1 MIAMLKR
8 PKKIKN
14 EQPAEQNSPDT
25 FRKIWWSFFP
35 ERYAKLTMSVF
46 ALFAC
51 LSGILGTLAWYSS
64 KLNQQAVQIET
75 VSKLNSKMGEILM
88 RSEDALRQNSVA
100 SYMTKLNTDIE
111 ETHNLFNALEQGG
124 IVNGVKIKPLY
135 ADILT
140 TNTDWTYVRRTWQDY
155 KSHAESNHN
164 DTQKLQNL
172 TGYARRVD
180 SDLQNAFVSVNNAV
194 VKRSLT
200 AANNAKYLSIAG
212 VILLLVSYAIF
223 VVYFVRRFHHDD
235 QHLQNVN
242 LELSEVLDSLSE
254 GLFLLHEDFH
264 ISMQQSKRLKA
275 LLPQLRE
282 NGQNFLDVAGEIL
295 NNHRKLSA
303 TKMFIEQLYNPRVVE
318 KLIHGLNPLD
328 KVEVPSPK
336 DPRET
341 RVIGFQ
347 FSRIMDGAK
356 IVKVLVSVKDLTDS
370 VRIEARLQREQEQ
383 NDLQIEMISKMLN
396 ADESIMRGF
405 LHTSLKQLA
414 QINQILKQ
422 PNNSEKDLTD
432 KIRLISQEIH
442 AFKGEASMLDMSA
455 FRLAAEAFEDMIK
468 ELRQKRQING
478 KDFLPLV
485 SELDSLIEKLAQAE
499 ELHRKITGRLNNPM
513 PAPTAAT
520 ATDLG
525 TILGKFVV
533 NMGYRHNKNVIM
545 ETGGLEHLHQ
555 ESESFPAVKD
565 IIIQILRNAVV
576 HGIEPV
582 RVRTLNNKPT
592 EGHIKLNV
600 LPSGGKVRIT
610 IEDDGKGIDLNMLR
624 QKAVEMKL
632 ATPEEVNTWSDN
644 QLFSLIFRPHF
655 STLPEGENN
664 EDGGRGMGMDVVR
677 TRIKAINGNI
687 GIQTQMGEYTRFT
700 IVVPYQ

>member
-64 KLNQQAVQIET
+64 KLNQQAMQIET
-75 VSKLNSKMGEILM
+75 VSKLNSKMGEILIG
-88 RSEDALRQNSVA
+88 SEDALKQNAVNQHMS
-100 SYMTKLNTDIE
+100 KLKLDFE
-111 ETHNLFNALEQGG
+111 KAQKLVDALEKGG
-124 IVNGVKIKPLY
+124 TEDGAKIKPLHP
-135 ADILT
+135 DILKGDWSYVQT
-140 TNTDWTYVRRTWQDY
+140 IWANYNSQLTSNNNTQ
-155 KSHAESNHN
+155 N
-164 DTQKLQNL
+164 LQNL
-172 TGYARRVD
+172 TVYARRAD

-200 AANNAKYLSIAG
+200 AANNAKYLSIIG
-212 VILLLVSYAIF
+212 VILLLASYAIF

-235 QHLQNVN
+235 QHLQNAH

-655 STLPEGENN
+655 STLPEGENS

-677 TRIKAINGNI
+677 TRIKSINGNI

>member
-1 MIAMLKR
+1 MIDMLRR
-8 PKKIKN
+8 PKKTKSDK
-14 EQPAEQNSPDT
+14 PAETPNPDT
-25 FRKIWWSFFP
+25 FQKILRSFFP

-51 LSGILGTLAWYSS
+51 LSGILGTLAWYSG
-64 KLNQQAVQIET
+64 KLNQQAMQIEA
-75 VSKLNSKMGEILM
+75 VSQLNSTMGNILIK
-88 RSEDALRQNSVA
+88 SE
-100 SYMTKLNTDIE
+100 
-111 ETHNLFNALEQGG
+111 NALQQNATNNMHLSDIKDDFAYADKLVAALVRGG
-124 IVNGVKIKPLY
+124 VAGNIKIKPLH
-135 ADILT
+135 ADILADEK
-140 TNTDWTYVRRTWQDY
+140 NNSWKDINKIWENY
-155 KSHAESNHN
+155 KNQFGNAQN
-164 DTQKLQNL
+164 LQNL
-172 TGYARRVD
+172 TTYARNEDQR
-180 SDLQNAFVSVNNAV
+180 LQAAFANVGNDV
-194 VKRSLT
+194 VERSRN
-200 AANNAKYLSIAG
+200 AANNAKYLSIVG
-212 VILLLVSYAIF
+212 VILLLISYAIF

-235 QHLQNVN
+235 QHLQNAH

>member
-1 MIAMLKR
+1 MIDMLIRSKQT
-8 PKKIKN
+8 KSDT
-14 EQPAEQNSPDT
+14 PAETPNPDT
-25 FRKIWWSFFP
+25 FQKILRSFFP

-51 LSGILGTLAWYSS
+51 LSGILGTLAWYSG
-64 KLNQQAVQIET
+64 KLNQQAMQIEA
-75 VSKLNSKMGEILM
+75 VSQLNSTMGNILIK
-88 RSEDALRQNSVA
+88 SE
-100 SYMTKLNTDIE
+100 
-111 ETHNLFNALEQGG
+111 NALQQNATNNIHLSDIKDDFAYADKLVAALEKGG
-124 IVNGVKIKPLY
+124 VAGNIKIKPLH
-135 ADILT
+135 ADILADGK
-140 TNTDWTYVRRTWQDY
+140 NNSWKDIHRIWGNY
-155 KSHAESNHN
+155 KKQFDNAQN
-164 DTQKLQNL
+164 LQNL
-172 TGYARRVD
+172 KTYAHNED
-180 SDLQNAFVSVNNAV
+180 QQLQAAFANVSNDV
-194 VKRSLT
+194 VERSRN
-200 AANNAKYLSIAG
+200 AANNAKYLSIVG
-212 VILLLVSYAIF
+212 VILLLISYAVF
-223 VVYFVRRFHHDD
+223 VVYFVRQFHHDD
-235 QHLQNVN
+235 QHLQNAH

-455 FRLAAEAFEDMIK
+455 FRLAAEAFEEMIK

-677 TRIKAINGNI
+677 TRIKSINGNI

>member
-1 MIAMLKR
+1 MIDMLIRSKQT
-8 PKKIKN
+8 KSDT
-14 EQPAEQNSPDT
+14 PAETPNPDT
-25 FRKIWWSFFP
+25 FQKILRSFFP

-51 LSGILGTLAWYSS
+51 LSGILGTLAWYSG
-64 KLNQQAVQIET
+64 KLNQQAMQIEA
-75 VSKLNSKMGEILM
+75 VSQLNSTMGNILIK
-88 RSEDALRQNSVA
+88 SE
-100 SYMTKLNTDIE
+100 
-111 ETHNLFNALEQGG
+111 NALQQNATNNIHLSDIKDDFAYADKLVAALEKGG
-124 IVNGVKIKPLY
+124 VAGNIKIKPLH
-135 ADILT
+135 ADILADGK
-140 TNTDWTYVRRTWQDY
+140 NNSWKDIHRIWGNY
-155 KSHAESNHN
+155 KKQFDNAQN
-164 DTQKLQNL
+164 LQNL
-172 TGYARRVD
+172 KTYAHNED
-180 SDLQNAFVSVNNAV
+180 QQLQAAFANVSNDV
-194 VKRSLT
+194 VERSRN
-200 AANNAKYLSIAG
+200 AANNAKYLSIVG
-212 VILLLVSYAIF
+212 VILLLISYAVF
-223 VVYFVRRFHHDD
+223 VVYFVRQFHHDD
-235 QHLQNVN
+235 QHLQNAH

-303 TKMFIEQLYNPRVVE
+303 TKMFIEQLYNPRVLE

-455 FRLAAEAFEDMIK
+455 FRLAAEAFEEMIK

-677 TRIKAINGNI
+677 TRIKSINGNI

>member
-8 PKKIKN
+8 PKSPQAPTTT
-14 EQPAEQNSPDT
+14 ENSVPN
-25 FRKIWWSFFP
+25 RLQKIWHSLFP
-35 ERYAKLTMSVF
+35 QRYAKLTMSIL
-46 ALFAC
+46 ALLLC
-51 LSGILGTLAWYSS
+51 LSGIFIVHYVYSG
-64 KLNQQAVQIET
+64 KLNQLAVQINA
-75 VSKLNSKMGEILM
+75 VGKLNGNMRKMWLDSEEAQSKNKIATQVNNL
-88 RSEDALRQNSVA
+88 Q
-100 SYMTKLNTDIE
+100 IE
-111 ETHNLFNALEQGG
+111 MEQTQRLVNALEQGG
-124 IVNGVKIKPLY
+124 AIDGLKIKPLQE
-135 ADILT
+135 DILQG
-140 TNTDWTYVRRTWQDY
+140 NWQNVRHVWNGY
-155 KSHAESNHN
+155 KDQVGSTKHN
-164 DTQKLQNL
+164 VVILQNL
-172 TGYARRVD
+172 TQYARD
-180 SDLQNAFVSVNNAV
+180 SDQNLQQHFAQIHVA
-194 VKRSLT
+194 LT
-200 AANNAKYLSIAG
+200 NHSRKAADMAQNLSIAG
-212 VILLLVSYAIF
+212 VLLLIVSYAIF
-223 VVYFVRRFHHDD
+223 LIYFVRQFHQDD

-264 ISMQQSKRLKA
+264 ISMQQSKRLKH

-282 NGQNFLDVAGEIL
+282 NGQNFLDIAGEVL

-318 KLIHGLNPLD
+318 KLIHGLNPLE

-414 QINQILKQ
+414 QINEILKQ
-422 PNNSEKDLTD
+422 PENSEKHLTD

-478 KDFLPLV
+478 QDFLPLV

-555 ESESFPAVKD
+555 ENQNFPAVKD

-592 EGHIKLNV
+592 EGRIKLNV
-600 LPSGGKVRIT
+600 LPSAGKVRIT

-632 ATPEEVNTWSDN
+632 ARAEEVKTWSDN

-677 TRIKAINGNI
+677 SRIKAINGNI
-687 GIQTQMGEYTRFT
+687 GIQTQMGAYTRFT
-700 IVVPYQ
+700 IVVPYE